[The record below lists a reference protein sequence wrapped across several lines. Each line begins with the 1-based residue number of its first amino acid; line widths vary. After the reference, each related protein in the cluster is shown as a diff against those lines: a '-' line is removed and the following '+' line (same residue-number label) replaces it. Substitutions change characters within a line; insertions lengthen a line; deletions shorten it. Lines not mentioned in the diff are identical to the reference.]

1 MIKDHNGRNR
11 AARERLG
18 ALIERVGE
26 RDVVLDDGWTAAGVL
41 AHLAFWDR
49 LAMAR
54 LERHLR
60 EGGPPVFATDAVTDL
75 TNAAGMRQW
84 KETSPRVAG
93 VQAREAAA
101 EIDRLIET
109 LPTEKLDGLKAVGR
123 PFLIDR
129 SEHRKEH
136 LDQIERALR

>member
-1 MIKDHNGRNR
+1 MIKDHNARNR

-60 EGGPPVFATDAVTDL
+60 EGEPPVIATDAVTDL

-84 KETSPRVAG
+84 QETSPRVAG
-93 VQAREAAA
+93 AQARDAAA

-109 LPTEKLDGLKAVGR
+109 LPTEKLEGLKALGR

-129 SEHRKEH
+129 SQHRKEH